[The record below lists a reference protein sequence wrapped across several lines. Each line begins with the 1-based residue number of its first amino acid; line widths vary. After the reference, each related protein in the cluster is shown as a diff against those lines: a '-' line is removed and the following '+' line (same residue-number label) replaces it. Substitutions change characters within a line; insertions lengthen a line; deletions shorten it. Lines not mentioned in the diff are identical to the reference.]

1 MNCPPVCFA
10 SVQTAISRN
19 MFISTD
25 KLFRHQRRENHTKP
39 RTIISTEREIATA
52 KHVDRG
58 VLYSN

>member
-1 MNCPPVCFA
+1 M
-10 SVQTAISRN
+10 SRK